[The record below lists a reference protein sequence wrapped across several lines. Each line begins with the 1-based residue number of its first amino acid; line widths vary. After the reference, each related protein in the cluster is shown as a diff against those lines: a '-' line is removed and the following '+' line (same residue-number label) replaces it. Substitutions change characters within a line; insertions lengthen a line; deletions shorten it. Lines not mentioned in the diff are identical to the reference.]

1 MPQKGKGPS
10 TDTSQEKATC
20 EKLYL
25 FAGTQIHV
33 MDLPVSPPGRRD
45 KEEH

>member
-1 MPQKGKGPS
+1 MADGLITPWREG
-10 TDTSQEKATC
+10 D
-20 EKLYL
+20 KLYL